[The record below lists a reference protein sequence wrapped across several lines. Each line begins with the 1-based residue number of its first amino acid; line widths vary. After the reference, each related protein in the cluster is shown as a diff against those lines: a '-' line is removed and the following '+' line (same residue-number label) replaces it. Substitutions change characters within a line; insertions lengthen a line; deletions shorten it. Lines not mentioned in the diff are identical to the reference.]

1 MTHTPQKSGQRIQSS
16 VRNNLTSAGIQTEE
30 RLEVFSTNHQGYI
43 LPDLVY
49 SVCSSAD
56 IGVWS
61 HTSKNLLNFVPSK
74 NYLLIVPDSD
84 VELFKTITD
93 RTFKVVPESV
103 FVPGLKEILRNKIPP
118 SSIGRIGWYL
128 QQFIKLSVLKE
139 ARDYENFVI
148 WDADTVPLKKIEFF
162 RSTGEVEFF
171 TGTEAHLPYFD
182 LTQKLMGFGKRAKFS
197 FIAQCFPYKGIWA
210 NNFFNFIE
218 GKFSESYEKTLLNL
232 IDFKEGSGFSEY
244 ETLGSFAYHNYRKQI
259 IVSGK
264 KWERNGTALIGG
276 PHNIYR
282 EPYKQLIKDY
292 EHLTFERWQ
301 EPFSTLKAQDDSA
314 RKSFLS
320 IESYTLPKLETYLD
334 DIFLSDKVRTV
345 VQIGA
350 NDGVQNDPLRKYLK
364 DQSALKVQLIEP
376 IPYYVEKLQQLY
388 FGRSDIT
395 VRGVAAGSAESM
407 RELFFIRPEVADEMN
422 GDGPK
427 NDWAHGQGSFDK
439 ATVIHWIKQNSF
451 QGKKYVANIDH
462 YVRSITSINVNVVRT
477 DSLLEKNR
485 CGLLLVIDVQGFESE
500 VLDGIDWLNPPEWIV
515 IEDDLG
521 KSFDHIAYFAKHG
534 FRWVAGEHDKV
545 FSRLFGSAHCDL
557 TARIANTDQF
567 NVEWIAKKIKTRA
580 FLKKVAKKLIPTF
593 AQLLVKRILG
603 GS

>member
-1 MTHTPQKSGQRIQSS
+1 MTNNAQQS
-16 VRNNLTSAGIQTEE
+16 VEELTTHDIDQP
-30 RLEVFSTNHQGYI
+30 HGYNI
-43 LPDLVY
+43 PDLVY
-49 SVCSSAD
+49 SVCTSAD

-61 HTSKNLLNFVPSK
+61 HTSKNLLKFVPSK

-84 VELFKTITD
+84 VELFKSITD
-93 RTFKVVPESV
+93 RTFNVVPESV
-103 FVPGLKEILRNKIPP
+103 FVPGLKEILKQKIPP

-148 WDADTVPLKKIEFF
+148 WDADTVPLKKINFF

-171 TGTEAHLPYFD
+171 SGTEKHLPYFD
-182 LTQKLMGFGKRAKFS
+182 LTQKLLGLGKIAKFS
-197 FIAQCFPYKGIWA
+197 FIAQCFPCKGIWA

-218 GKFSESYEKTLLNL
+218 CKFSESYENSLLNL
-232 IDFKEGSGFSEY
+232 IDFKESSGFSEY
-244 ETLGSFAYHNYRKQI
+244 ETLGSFVYHNYSKQI
-259 IVSGK
+259 ILSGK
-264 KWERNGTALIGG
+264 KWERGGNALIGG
-276 PHNIYR
+276 PYNIDR

-292 EHLTFERWQ
+292 EHITFERWE
-301 EPFSTLKAQDDSA
+301 EPFSALKAQDDSV
-314 RKSFLS
+314 RTSLLS
-320 IESYTLPKLETYLD
+320 IESNTLPTLETYLD
-334 DIFLSDKVRTV
+334 DIFLSGKVRTV

-350 NDGVQNDPLRKYLK
+350 NDGVQSDPLRKYLK
-364 DQSALKVQLIEP
+364 DASTLKIQLIEP

-395 VRGVAAGSAESM
+395 VRGVAVGSAECM

-422 GDGPK
+422 GKGPK

-439 ATVIHWIKQNSF
+439 ATVIHWINQNSF
-451 QGKKYVANIDH
+451 RGKKYVANIDH

-500 VLDGIDWLNPPEWIV
+500 VLDGIDWMNPPEWVV

-521 KSFDHIAYFAKHG
+521 KSFDHIAYFSKHG
-534 FRWVAGEHDKV
+534 YHWVAGEHDKV
-545 FSRLFGSAHCDL
+545 FSRLVRSAHCDHKAT
-557 TARIANTDQF
+557 TAHIYQFDVSRIAN
-567 NVEWIAKKIKTRA
+567 KIQTRL
-580 FLKKVAKKLIPTF
+580 FLKKVGKKLIPKF
-593 AQLLVKRILG
+593 AWPFVRRIFG
-603 GS
+603 IS